1 MSAQSD
7 RIRAA
12 LSRSDAIRPAANAPG
27 VEPLPAKILAEMP
40 AIAVN
45 TENLEA
51 LLRSDVATGEPPTLG
66 LSTEIEDTLRLI
78 AATDEERVAF
88 PGARN
93 ASNGRS
99 TAERRRS
106 NLTPIFV
113 AFALIMAVAVGAA
126 FVYRDR
132 WLPSTKAAAPPAP
145 DNFPLQV
152 KAEPQGNGLIDVRW
166 NPQSTLVT
174 QAREGRLVMQE
185 RGQQPRV
192 VELNPEQLRIGHVS
206 YQTSSESLELRLEV
220 VDASGATAKESV
232 LALSPKANGAPQAEP
247 PPQPGRGEA
256 PPVPR
261 MAEATTPPN
270 PIRPAARPFTPPA
283 PVQRAAGEN
292 PVLEP
297 LAGMPT
303 GPVNVPGAG
312 LRPAVT
318 GLGGP
323 PPPAPKPAPVQP
335 LRVGGN
341 LQEGKLIKKVT
352 PLYPAA
358 AKIGRIQGTVRFEAT
373 ISKTGTIRNLQVVN
387 GPLALIQAATDAVK
401 QWVYLPTLLNGDPI
415 EVVTQIEVTFSL
427 N

>member
-12 LSRSDAIRPAANAPG
+12 LSRSDAARPVANAPSL
-27 VEPLPAKILAEMP
+27 EPLPATMQAELP

-51 LLRSDVATGEPPTLG
+51 LLRSDTATGEPPTLG

-78 AATDEERVAF
+78 AATDEERVAM

-132 WLPSTKAAAPPAP
+132 WLPSTKTAAPAAQ

-152 KAEPQGNGLIDVRW
+152 KAEPQGNGLIDVHW

-174 QAREGRLVMQE
+174 QAREGRLVIQE
-185 RGQQPRV
+185 RDQQPRV

-232 LALSPKANGAPQAEP
+232 LALSPKANGEPQAEP
-247 PPQPGRGEA
+247 PPQPGRVEA
-256 PPVPR
+256 PPVQR
-261 MAEATTPPN
+261 MAEAATPN
-270 PIRPAARPFTPPA
+270 PVRPAARPFTPPA
-283 PVQRAAGEN
+283 PVQRPAGEN

-297 LAGMPT
+297 LAGVPT

-312 LRPAVT
+312 LRQAT
-318 GLGGP
+318 TALGGP
-323 PPPAPKPAPVQP
+323 PPPAPKPAAPVQP

-352 PLYPAA
+352 PIYPAA

-373 ISKTGTIRNLQVVN
+373 VSKTGTIRSLQVVS
-387 GPLALIQAATDAVK
+387 GPLALIQAATDSVK
-401 QWVYLPTLLNGDPI
+401 QWVYRPTLLNGEPI